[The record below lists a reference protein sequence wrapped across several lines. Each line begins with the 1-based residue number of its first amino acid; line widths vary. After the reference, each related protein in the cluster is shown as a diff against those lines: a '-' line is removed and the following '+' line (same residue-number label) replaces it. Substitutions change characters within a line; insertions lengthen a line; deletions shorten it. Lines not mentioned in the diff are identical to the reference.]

1 MALSPEE
8 IARDI
13 MVAAL
18 SNSNGCPNGDWIA
31 TQFKAVLEGVGQAT
45 REEAERHKKH
55 YAGR

>member
-1 MALSPEE
+1 
-8 IARDI
+8 

-55 YAGR
+55 YAAR